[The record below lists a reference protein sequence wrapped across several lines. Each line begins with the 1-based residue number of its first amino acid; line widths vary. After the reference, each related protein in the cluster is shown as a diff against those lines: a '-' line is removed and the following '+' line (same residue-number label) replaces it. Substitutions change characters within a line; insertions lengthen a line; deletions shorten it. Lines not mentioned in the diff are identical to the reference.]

1 MKPKKTKKANL
12 ENFRTIFL
20 QIGMTLSLTAILFA
34 FEWKTAVNI
43 EEISA
48 PNTNWED
55 VEDLPPVTM
64 PKAEIKEVKPPS
76 FELEVVDDIK
86 DFKIEDDLHELFKGL
101 EDYQPEDFSNIVK
114 DVEVVDDE
122 PLVIAEFMP
131 TFQGKDLRYFRNYVS
146 ANLKFPERA
155 VETGI
160 NGTVY
165 IEFVVDK
172 DGSVSDVRIL
182 RGVHPDVDAVVLQVI
197 KNSPKWEPGFNNGIY
212 VRVKFTMP
220 IAFKLL

>member
-1 MKPKKTKKANL
+1 MTPKKTKKANL

-20 QIGMTLSLTAILFA
+20 QIGMILTLSAILFA

-43 EEISA
+43 EEIS
-48 PNTNWED
+48 PSNTNWED

-76 FELEVVDDIK
+76 FELKVVDDTK
-86 DFKIEDDLHELFKGL
+86 DLKIEDDLQELFKNL
-101 EDYQPEDFSNIVK
+101 EDYQPEDFINIVK
-114 DVEVVDDE
+114 DVEEVDDE
-122 PLVIAEFMP
+122 PLIIAEFMP
-131 TFQGKDLRYFRNYVS
+131 TFQGKDLRSFRNYVS

-182 RGVHPDVDAVVLQVI
+182 RSVHPDLDAAVIEVI
-197 KNSPKWEPGFNNGIY
+197 KNSPKWEPGINNGRF